1 MNGIFSAGCRLA
13 RYLLFIINS
22 KRRVHPAMSTVF
34 RPVMPFL
41 AAFIFS
47 LVLVAPI
54 ALTIGMAG
62 RQSHSG
68 GGAGLVF
75 YHAVV
80 GISR

>member
-1 MNGIFSAGCRLA
+1 
-13 RYLLFIINS
+13 
-22 KRRVHPAMSTVF
+22 MSTAF

-41 AAFIFS
+41 AAFLFS

-54 ALTIGMAG
+54 AVSINMAE

>member
-1 MNGIFSAGCRLA
+1 
-13 RYLLFIINS
+13 
-22 KRRVHPAMSTVF
+22 MSTVF

-41 AAFIFS
+41 AAFLFS

-62 RQSHSG
+62 RQSQSA